1 VGGEPPRV
9 GRPSPWDQERIP
21 GRLATST
28 PTSTPDATERNE
40 QMHVTTLPKL
50 AAATALAGA
59 VLGVTPL
66 AQAGV
71 AQPQKHPEI
80 IGVLNAPQIIG
91 VLDTPQ
97 IIGVLGRPRIIG
109 VLKHPEIIGV
119 LKHRTLVIR
128 KAGGS

>member
-1 VGGEPPRV
+1 MRG
-9 GRPSPWDQERIP
+9 
-21 GRLATST
+21 
-28 PTSTPDATERNE
+28 
-40 QMHVTTLPKL
+40 TTLPKL

-59 VLGVTPL
+59 ALGVTPL

-71 AQPQKHPEI
+71 AQPQKHPQI

-91 VLDTPQ
+91 VLDRPQ
-97 IIGVLGRPRIIG
+97 IIG

-119 LKHRTLVIR
+119 LKHRTIVIR